1 MKSLHGRYRLTL
13 IIAILVVAG
22 ITGAACR
29 SYQRWQM
36 SELAAARTSRVV
48 KLAGEL
54 IWLSSENH
62 PGERALT
69 QWNRTILA
77 IEEQLGHLSHEL
89 EGFSHNPDARPGPD
103 LEIIGRL
110 LSWSNEVFH
119 LMGNARTDR
128 ARHLYNNSLATVVAN
143 LTSSVRILNIV
154 HGVESRRAAVTELIA
169 VLVVSSGIL
178 LSIVVMVGVFLRY
191 RVLTPLRDLQNAIAA
206 YGRGGE
212 ELRVDP
218 VGTVEIDA
226 LVQSYNE
233 TVATISQLFRDKE
246 ILIRETHHRI
256 KNNIASI
263 GSLLSLQASTTDNR
277 EAAEVLEEAVGRV
290 YSVRDLYDL
299 MLLGDQY
306 REMDAASYLEEL
318 TKSVAALS
326 DGRAH
331 IKIVRDLESIV
342 LPQKQ
347 LVSLGIIANELLTNA
362 YKYAFRNQ
370 DEGIITLRL
379 YRDDTTMILSVE
391 DNGAGLKL
399 LEDKEGATGA
409 ESATRSIPGRG
420 GFGLSLVE
428 MICGQIQ
435 GSFSIENV
443 DPAGCG
449 GTRATVTFL

>member
-1 MKSLHGRYRLTL
+1 
-13 IIAILVVAG
+13 
-22 ITGAACR
+22 
-29 SYQRWQM
+29 
-36 SELAAARTSRVV
+36 
-48 KLAGEL
+48 
-54 IWLSSENH
+54 
-62 PGERALT
+62 
-69 QWNRTILA
+69 
-77 IEEQLGHLSHEL
+77 
-89 EGFSHNPDARPGPD
+89 
-103 LEIIGRL
+103 
-110 LSWSNEVFH
+110 
-119 LMGNARTDR
+119 
-128 ARHLYNNSLATVVAN
+128 
-143 LTSSVRILNIV
+143 
-154 HGVESRRAAVTELIA
+154 
-169 VLVVSSGIL
+169 
-178 LSIVVMVGVFLRY
+178 
-191 RVLTPLRDLQNAIAA
+191 
-206 YGRGGE
+206 
-212 ELRVDP
+212 
-218 VGTVEIDA
+218 
-226 LVQSYNE
+226 
-233 TVATISQLFRDKE
+233 
-246 ILIRETHHRI
+246 
-256 KNNIASI
+256 
-263 GSLLSLQASTTDNR
+263 
-277 EAAEVLEEAVGRV
+277 
-290 YSVRDLYDL
+290 

-326 DGRAH
+326 AVSAH